1 MTHEAQPYSS
11 KLFLII
17 SLIREKW
24 NFSPSGGNNE
34 MKVKKDFSRSMC
46 HHHLTVSK
54 PNSKCSSTLFPLTPK
69 CHCSLLT
76 TTQICPCLSI
86 RSNTVL
92 FTSSFVHSLTL
103 QISTE
108 HLLHASTVLET
119 SYNHE
124 QKQRRRSQLSGCFI
138 VIVGEGRGNTET
150 SG

>member
-1 MTHEAQPYSS
+1 
-11 KLFLII
+11 
-17 SLIREKW
+17 
-24 NFSPSGGNNE
+24 

-138 VIVGEGRGNTET
+138 VIVGEGRGNTVRRRVGLQKEKT
-150 SG
+150 SSRKSCLFIPPALGAHLLSGP